1 MRYILGLHI
10 PNLQQELSLQ
20 CCPKSGNSIFK
31 FQTRKSEMKQVTK
44 TYWKTK
50 DFMNLW
56 IRIEILNQLCCGTC
70 LSLSCFQRDWRT
82 TRNFTERKRERE
94 KEREFRDKF
103 HKKSQC
109 GRFWANWV
117 WIEVAFCVAQ
127 WIICWLVVRRSW
139 EVLLVFDWS
148 SLTEFMRCLF
158 LKCFTEC
165 VRACVCLYACRECS
179 IAVVS
184 TTTLSNKG
192 MYRRCVFID
201 ICFDFPFHYNK
212 RTTINSID

>member
-1 MRYILGLHI
+1 MFVAQLFSKRLA
-10 PNLQQELSLQ
+10 ND
-20 CCPKSGNSIFK
+20 KK
-31 FQTRKSEMKQVTK
+31 FS
-44 TYWKTK
+44 
-50 DFMNLW
+50 
-56 IRIEILNQLCCGTC
+56 
-70 LSLSCFQRDWRT
+70 
-82 TRNFTERKRERE
+82 ERKRERAR
-94 KEREFRDKF
+94 EREFWDKF

-165 VRACVCLYACRECS
+165 VRACVCLYACRECF

-201 ICFDFPFHYNK
+201 ICFDFSFHYNK
-212 RTTINSID
+212 RITINSID